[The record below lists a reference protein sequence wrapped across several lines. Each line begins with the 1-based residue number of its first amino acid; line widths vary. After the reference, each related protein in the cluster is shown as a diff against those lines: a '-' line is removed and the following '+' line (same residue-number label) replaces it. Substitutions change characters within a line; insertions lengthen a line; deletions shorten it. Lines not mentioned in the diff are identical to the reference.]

1 MPRRRYGK
9 PIDLRQLR
17 AVLSQAILDTK
28 QLTDVPEPSQ
38 ELVLKV
44 AHALAQLTGPYR
56 QLLEASDLEQRLT
69 ALEQRISAE
78 TNSHGT
84 VP

>member
-9 PIDLRQLR
+9 PIDLMQLR

-28 QLTDVPEPSQ
+28 RLTDVPEPAQ

-44 AHALAQLTGPYR
+44 AHALAQLAGPYR
-56 QLLEASDLEQRLT
+56 QLLEASDLDARLT
-69 ALEQRISAE
+69 ALEHRFEESPNGQV
-78 TNSHGT
+78 H
-84 VP
+84 